1 MLYLYKLK
9 NYIVAGIYIH
19 IPYCKKKCI
28 YCNFYFQISQK
39 NKKELIKSIIK
50 EMELRKNYL
59 KNLSINTVYFGGGT
73 PSVLEKE
80 EIKKILNQI
89 YKVFN
94 INNDAEIT
102 MECNPEDINLSKLK
116 FLKTIGFNRLSIG
129 VQSFNNSDL
138 KLLNRTH
145 NSSQAINCILQAKK
159 IGFKNISIDLIYGL
173 PNQSLKKWKLNMEE
187 LFKLDVSHFSAYQ
200 LTVEKNTFLNKL
212 LNKGEVRLPKE
223 NTVLSQYRLLLKMSK
238 KFGYIN
244 YEISNFGKANYFSEH
259 NISYWR
265 NNYYIGIGPSAH
277 SYNGVERRWNVSS
290 NSKYINNINDEKI
303 FYKKEIL
310 SKNQKYNEYVF
321 TSLRTIYGVDSDYIE
336 RRFGK
341 KIKDHFIREIKKWEA
356 LKLNKINTKY
366 FLNNEGRLHADT
378 ISSDL
383 FIT

>member
-1 MLYLYKLK
+1 M
-9 NYIVAGIYIH
+9 AGIYIH

-50 EMELRKNYL
+50 EIELRKNYL

-73 PSVLEKE
+73 PSVLDKE

-102 MECNPEDINLSKLK
+102 MECNPDDLNLSKLK

-129 VQSFNNSDL
+129 VQSFNDSDL
-138 KLLNRTH
+138 KLINRTH

-173 PNQSLKKWKLNMEE
+173 PNQSLKKWELNMVEF
-187 LFKLDVSHFSAYQ
+187 FKLDVSHFSAYQ

-212 LNKGEVRLPKE
+212 LNKGKIQLPKE
-223 NTVLSQYRLLLKMSK
+223 NTVLSQYKLLLKMSK

-244 YEISNFGKANYFSEH
+244 YEISNFGKVNYFSEH

-310 SKNQKYNEYVF
+310 SENQKYNEYVF
-321 TSLRTIYGVDSDYIE
+321 TSLRTIYGVDSEYIE
-336 RRFGK
+336 RKFGK

-356 LKLNKINTKY
+356 LKLTKINTKY
-366 FLNNEGRLHADT
+366 FLNNEGKLHADT

>member
-173 PNQSLKKWKLNMEE
+173 PNQSLKKWKLNMVE

-321 TSLRTIYGVDSDYIE
+321 TSLRTIYGVDSKYIE
-336 RRFGK
+336 RKFGK

-366 FLNNEGRLHADT
+366 FLNNEGKLHADT

>member
-1 MLYLYKLK
+1 M
-9 NYIVAGIYIH
+9 AGIYIH

-50 EMELRKNYL
+50 EIELRKNYL

-89 YKVFN
+89 YRLFN

-129 VQSFNNSDL
+129 VQSFNDSDL

-173 PNQSLKKWKLNMEE
+173 PNQSLKKWELNMVKF
-187 LFKLDVSHFSAYQ
+187 FKLDVSHFSAYQ
-200 LTVEKNTFLNKL
+200 LTIEKNTFLNKL
-212 LNKGEVRLPKE
+212 LNKGEIQLPKE
-223 NTVLSQYRLLLKMSK
+223 NTVLSQYKLLLKMSK

-244 YEISNFGKANYFSEH
+244 YEISNFGKVNYFSEH

-277 SYNGVERRWNVSS
+277 SYNGTERRWNVSS

-321 TSLRTIYGVDSDYIE
+321 TSLRTIYGVDSEYIE
-336 RRFGK
+336 RKFGK

-356 LKLNKINTKY
+356 LKLTKINTKY
-366 FLNNEGRLHADT
+366 FLNNEGKLHADT

>member
-1 MLYLYKLK
+1 M
-9 NYIVAGIYIH
+9 AGIYIH

-50 EMELRKNYL
+50 EIELRKNYL

-73 PSVLEKE
+73 PSVLEKK

-89 YKVFN
+89 YTTFN

-129 VQSFNNSDL
+129 VQSFNDSDL

-173 PNQSLKKWKLNMEE
+173 PNQSLKKWELNMVEF
-187 LFKLDVSHFSAYQ
+187 FKLDVSHFSAYQ
-200 LTVEKNTFLNKL
+200 LTIEKNTFLNKL
-212 LNKGEVRLPKE
+212 LNKGEIQLPKE
-223 NTVLSQYRLLLKMSK
+223 NTVLSQYKLLLKMSK

-244 YEISNFGKANYFSEH
+244 YEISNFGKVNYFSEH

-277 SYNGVERRWNVSS
+277 SYNGTERRWNVSS

-321 TSLRTIYGVDSDYIE
+321 TSLRTIYGVDSEYIE
-336 RRFGK
+336 RKFGK

-356 LKLNKINTKY
+356 LKLTKINTKY
-366 FLNNEGRLHADT
+366 FLNNEGKLHADT

>member
-1 MLYLYKLK
+1 M
-9 NYIVAGIYIH
+9 AGIYIH

-59 KNLSINTVYFGGGT
+59 KNLSISTVYFGGGT
-73 PSVLEKE
+73 PSILEKE

-94 INNDAEIT
+94 INDDAEIT

-173 PNQSLKKWKLNMEE
+173 PNQSLKKWKLNMVE

-212 LNKGEVRLPKE
+212 LNKGEIQLPKE
-223 NTVLSQYRLLLKMSK
+223 NTVLSQYKLLLKMSK

-321 TSLRTIYGVDSDYIE
+321 TSLRTIYGVDSKYIE
-336 RRFGK
+336 RKFGK

-366 FLNNEGRLHADT
+366 FLNNEGKLHADT

>member
-50 EMELRKNYL
+50 EIELRKNYL

>member
-1 MLYLYKLK
+1 
-9 NYIVAGIYIH
+9 
-19 IPYCKKKCI
+19 
-28 YCNFYFQISQK
+28 
-39 NKKELIKSIIK
+39 
-50 EMELRKNYL
+50 MELRKNYL

-290 NSKYINNINDEKI
+290 NSKYINNINDEEV

>member
-1 MLYLYKLK
+1 M
-9 NYIVAGIYIH
+9 AGIYIH

-50 EMELRKNYL
+50 EIELRKNYL

-173 PNQSLKKWKLNMEE
+173 PNQSLKKWELNMVEF
-187 LFKLDVSHFSAYQ
+187 FKLDVSHFSAYQ

-290 NSKYINNINDEKI
+290 NSKYINNINDEEV

>member
-1 MLYLYKLK
+1 M
-9 NYIVAGIYIH
+9 AGIYIH

-173 PNQSLKKWKLNMEE
+173 PNQSLKKWKLNMVE

-321 TSLRTIYGVDSDYIE
+321 TSLRTIYGVDSKYIE
-336 RRFGK
+336 RKFGK

-366 FLNNEGRLHADT
+366 FLNNEGKLHADT